1 MANIC
6 MSDFEFWFL
15 WLWGPF
21 FILVH
26 MKGGFFIQRLHRNHG
41 AIGNPPVTLRE
52 YTIVLFPGIFAG
64 IISGTMVLIA
74 FKPMDLPNTVM
85 SIIISVIFS
94 LGLYIY
100 GYVILQHILLRFE
113 Q

>member
-1 MANIC
+1 MT
-6 MSDFEFWFL
+6 
-15 WLWGPF
+15 
-21 FILVH
+21 
-26 MKGGFFIQRLHRNHG
+26 GGFFIQRLRRIHG

-52 YTIVLFPGIFAG
+52 YTIILFPGIFAG
-64 IISGTMVLIA
+64 VISGTMVLIA

-94 LGLYIY
+94 LGLFIY
-100 GYVILQHILLRFE
+100 GYVILQYILLRFE